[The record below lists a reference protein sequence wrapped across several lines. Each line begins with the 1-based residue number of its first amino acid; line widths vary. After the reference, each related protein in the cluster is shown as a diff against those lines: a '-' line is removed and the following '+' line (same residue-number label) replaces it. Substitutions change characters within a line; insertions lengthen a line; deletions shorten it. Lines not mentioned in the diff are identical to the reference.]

1 MKAFVLEEKN
11 KAVIKNMPMPQLD
24 SDYGAILKPVAVSVC
39 SSDVNT
45 VYGSGTKKREDLILG
60 HESVAE
66 VFEVGKK
73 VKDFKRGDLVA
84 VPAMTPNWRDIA
96 IQEKNF
102 LHAGRPFSSNALGR
116 TIDGVFAEYF
126 KLDDADM
133 NLAKID
139 EGIDIEDALMCV
151 DMVTTGFSGAESADI
166 RFGDSVVV
174 IGIGAVGL
182 MAIQA
187 SALKGAA
194 RIIAIGSREASI
206 NLAKKYGACE
216 ILDYKQG
223 EAALKEYILSSTGGL
238 GVDAVIIC
246 GGTDESFAFAVDIV
260 KYGIGRV
267 VNLKHYPGE
276 EPIPIPKFS
285 AGRGMSGKSIYM
297 ELGAG
302 GRVRIERLLNLVKY
316 NRISPKDLI
325 THRFYGLDNID
336 KALELMRVKPKDL
349 IKTALYIKV

>member
-1 MKAFVLEEKN
+1 MKAFVLEDKN
-11 KAVIKNMPMPQLD
+11 IAIIKDMPEPKLD
-24 SDYGAILKPVAVSVC
+24 SDYGAILKPVVVSVC

-45 VYGSGTKKREDLILG
+45 VYGSGTKKRDDLILG

-73 VKDFKRGDLVA
+73 VKDFKKGDLVA
-84 VPAMTPNWRDIA
+84 VPAMTPDWRDKA
-96 IQEKNF
+96 IQESNF
-102 LHAGRPFSSNALGR
+102 LHAKRPFSSNALGR
-116 TIDGVFAEYF
+116 TLDGVFAEYF
-126 KLDDADM
+126 KIDDADM
-133 NLAKID
+133 NLASIE

-151 DMVTTGFSGAESADI
+151 DMVTTGFSGVESADI
-166 RFGDSVVV
+166 KFGDSVVV

-187 SALKGAA
+187 AALKGAA

-206 NLAKKYGACE
+206 KLAKKYGACE
-216 ILDYKQG
+216 ILDYRSG
-223 EAALKEYILSSTGGL
+223 EASLRDYILESTGGI

-246 GGTDESFAFAVDIV
+246 GGTDESFAFAIDIV

-267 VNLKHYPGE
+267 VNLKHFPGDD
-276 EPIPIPKFS
+276 PIPIPKFS
-285 AGRGMSGKSIYM
+285 AGRGMSGKSIHM

-302 GRVRIERLLNLVKY
+302 GRVRMERLLNLVKY
-316 NRISPKDLI
+316 NRISPKDLV

-349 IKTALYIKV
+349 IKTALYL

>member
-1 MKAFVLEEKN
+1 MKAFVLEDKN
-11 KAVIKNMPMPQLD
+11 IAIIKDMPEPKLD
-24 SDYGAILKPVAVSVC
+24 GDYGAILKPVVVSVC

-45 VYGSGTKKREDLILG
+45 VYGSGTKKRDDLILG

-73 VKDFKRGDLVA
+73 VKDFKKGDLVA
-84 VPAMTPNWRDIA
+84 VPAMTPDWRDKA
-96 IQEKNF
+96 IQESNF
-102 LHAGRPFSSNALGR
+102 LHAKRPFSSNALGR
-116 TIDGVFAEYF
+116 TLDGVFAEYF
-126 KLDDADM
+126 MIDDADM
-133 NLAKID
+133 NLASIE

-151 DMVTTGFSGAESADI
+151 DMVTTGFSGVESADI
-166 RFGDSVVV
+166 KFGDSVVV

-187 SALKGAA
+187 AALKGAA

-206 NLAKKYGACE
+206 KPAKKYGACE
-216 ILDYKQG
+216 ILDYRSG
-223 EAALKEYILSSTGGL
+223 EAFLRDYILESTGGI

-246 GGTDESFAFAVDIV
+246 GGTDESFAFAIDIV

-267 VNLKHYPGE
+267 VNLKHFPGDD
-276 EPIPIPKFS
+276 PIPIPKFS
-285 AGRGMSGKSIYM
+285 AGRGMSGKSIHM

-302 GRVRIERLLNLVKY
+302 GRVRMERLLNLVKY
-316 NRISPKDLI
+316 NRISPKDLV

-349 IKTALYIKV
+349 IKTALYL